1 MTIKKY
7 GGVGLWGGGV
17 KSAVTLLMITP
28 PNSVVCVRDWGDPL
42 SPDPLS

>member
-1 MTIKKY
+1 MKKY

-28 PNSVVCVRDWGDPL
+28 PNSVVFVCVRLGGSVEPQIR
-42 SPDPLS
+42 